1 MAKSTLSYVQLIQAL
16 SGGLQKGVPRRAYLG
31 PSWDPLLSPYIGK
44 YTLSYV
50 QMAQG
55 PPGRGLKIGLWEAY
69 LGPILRPFWGPSEP

>member
-1 MAKSTLSYVQLIQAL
+1 MAKSTLSYVQMARAL
-16 SGGLQKGVPRRAYLG
+16 PGALQKGGPRRAYLG

-55 PPGRGLKIGLWEAY
+55 PPERGLKIGLQRAY
-69 LGPILRPFWGPSEP
+69 LGPYLGPVLRPF